1 MDKLNDLMTS
11 ITKSETS
18 VETEHKVNCKNNNNH
33 GMLVLR

>member
-1 MDKLNDLMTS
+1 MDKLDDRMTS

-18 VETEHKVNCKNNNNH
+18 VEIEHKVNCENNNYH